1 MRSAGRTR
9 LHVREAYAFV
19 ELLARLTK
27 CGVSLP
33 QGIEIASKE
42 LKDSFVKEAAARI
55 KERVE
60 GGNPLSRA
68 LSAESWLFPGS
79 YVAAIAEGEK
89 SGNLPSILKAISE
102 EIEESVEAEKLLRR
116 IALYRI
122 SAVAGAIAVILV
134 GVFAVLPF
142 AMATVWAHKEVLDG
156 FDTTLP
162 ATGFV
167 SLVLIGRFASGH
179 PLTIVLLLFGV
190 LGLLILALRG
200 GSLRA
205 ANLRIFCGVVG
216 RNLKCGMT
224 AREALTAAREAVR
237 GKPFRTEIARI
248 AANIDRGATLSESMK
263 GSWFFPRSLVLAAAA
278 GESRGNLA
286 DAFLDMADFYRQ
298 ESERARAKLAV
309 RAVAVPASFMA
320 VFVVFCVISTV
331 ITAATFFKPLFGGVS

>member
-1 MRSAGRTR
+1 
-9 LHVREAYAFV
+9 
-19 ELLARLTK
+19 
-27 CGVSLP
+27 
-33 QGIEIASKE
+33 
-42 LKDSFVKEAAARI
+42 
-55 KERVE
+55 
-60 GGNPLSRA
+60 
-68 LSAESWLFPGS
+68 
-79 YVAAIAEGEK
+79 
-89 SGNLPSILKAISE
+89 
-102 EIEESVEAEKLLRR
+102 
-116 IALYRI
+116 
-122 SAVAGAIAVILV
+122 
-134 GVFAVLPF
+134 
-142 AMATVWAHKEVLDG
+142 MATVWAHKEVLDG